1 MNGMDRR
8 TFLRNAA
15 LGSGALALGPGFWK
29 QAFAAPAQP
38 GTVYGALRAP
48 DANGVRIPAGFT
60 SRELATSFLP
70 VGTTG
75 YTWHASP
82 DGAACFTTDDGGWI
96 YVSNSEVPAPL
107 GGVGALRF
115 DKDGEINGAHRV
127 IAGTNINCAGGP
139 TPWGT
144 WLTCEEYDAG
154 SVYECEPGA
163 LNTIARTLR
172 PGLGTFSH
180 EAAAVDPVRKHV
192 YLTED
197 EEDGRF
203 YRFTAATWPDLRTGV
218 LEAAELKKVAN
229 FNERDPRWTVVW
241 HRIPNPNI
249 LPGVTFTRN
258 QVPATTPFAGGEG
271 CWYDTDHV
279 YFTTKHDQKV
289 WCLNAATNTMELIY
303 DEKFAGKGAPLH
315 GVDNVIV
322 NKAGEIFV
330 AEDGGDMQICVIS
343 ADRKVEPLVQLVGHE
358 GSEITGLAFSPDGSR
373 LYFSSQRGKTSVASS
388 TGVAG
393 VGITYEVKGP
403 FRGGTYNA
411 RAHRRLVSN
420 ALHNKV
426 EPGVRGSN
434 RAIAEVVHS
443 ADKALHRFGL

>member
-1 MNGMDRR
+1 MDRR

-29 QAFAAPAQP
+29 QAYAAPAAP
-38 GTVYGALRAP
+38 GTVYGALRGP
-48 DANGVRIPAGFT
+48 DANGVRLPAGFT
-60 SRELATSFLP
+60 SRVVATSLEP

-75 YTWHASP
+75 YTWHPAP

-115 DKDGEINGAHRV
+115 DKDGAIVGAHRV
-127 IAGTNINCAGGP
+127 IAGTNLNCAGGP

-144 WLTCEEYDAG
+144 WLTCEEFDVG

-163 LNTIARTLR
+163 VNTIARSLR

-180 EAAAVDPVRKHV
+180 EAAAVDPVRRHV

-197 EEDGRF
+197 ETDGRF
-203 YRFTAATWPDLRTGV
+203 YRFTADTWPDLRTGV
-218 LEAAELKKVAN
+218 LEAAELKKAAN
-229 FNERDPRWTVVW
+229 FDERDPRWNVVW
-241 HRIPNPNI
+241 HRIPRPNI
-249 LPGVTFTRN
+249 LPGTAFTRH
-258 QVPATTPFAGGEG
+258 QVPATTVFRGGEG

-279 YFTTKHDQKV
+279 YFTTKHDQRV
-289 WCLNAATNTMELIY
+289 WCLNAATNVMELVY
-303 DEKFAGKGAPLH
+303 DEKLAGTGAPLH

-322 NKAGEIFV
+322 NRAGEIFV

-343 ADRKVEPLVQLVGHE
+343 ADRKIEPLLQVVGHE
-358 GSEITGLAFSPDGSR
+358 GSEITGLAFSPRGDR

-388 TGVAG
+388 TGAAG
-393 VGITYEVKGP
+393 IGITYEVTGP
-403 FRGGTYNA
+403 FRGGYANP
-411 RAHRRLVSN
+411 RAHRRLLSKL
-420 ALHNKV
+420 LHNDV
-426 EPGVRGSN
+426 EPVAQGVDGFLGDAVHTAEELLYRRG
-434 RAIAEVVHS
+434 
-443 ADKALHRFGL
+443 L